1 MDCGVEDDEVVAVP
15 WVEGWEVEVEEEEAA
30 VETLREVEEEP
41 DVGAR
46 EEETGVEEVEAVDGV
61 EVAGELLLV
70 VALCLVEA
78 EEEE

>member
-1 MDCGVEDDEVVAVP
+1 MEDDEVVAVP
-15 WVEGWEVEVEEEEAA
+15 WIEGWEAEVE
-30 VETLREVEEEP
+30 
-41 DVGAR
+41 

>member
-1 MDCGVEDDEVVAVP
+1 MDGMDWGVEDDEVVAVP
-15 WVEGWEVEVEEEEAA
+15 WIEGWEVEVE
-30 VETLREVEEEP
+30 
-41 DVGAR
+41 